1 MRESLRRL
9 ASDEAMERNA
19 GSNRRVRVELLDGDH
34 ITVDLDVSAEDYI
47 QTLHKIFESMEFKQS
62 RQVCDNQALLS

>member
-47 QTLHKIFESMEFKQS
+47 
-62 RQVCDNQALLS
+62 